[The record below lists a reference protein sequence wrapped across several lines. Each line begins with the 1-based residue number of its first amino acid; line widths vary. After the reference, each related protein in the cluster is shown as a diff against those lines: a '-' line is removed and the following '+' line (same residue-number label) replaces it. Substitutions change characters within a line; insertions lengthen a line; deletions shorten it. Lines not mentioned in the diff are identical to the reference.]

1 MSDISPSLTEI
12 SKKINIISNKDQ
24 HDRIQG
30 LFDNLKRELEEINR
44 TAPYPNQRIAAND
57 ALYRF
62 INTTLRHCLLHA
74 NEQSG
79 KTGTYHHLIDLMFE
93 HKLIDNVYI
102 LCGSNELEL
111 LNQCYK
117 DLEEL
122 HINHPYKD
130 KIHIV
135 FRQDFKKITMTPN
148 RKLIII
154 DESHL
159 VQGVNQTLNKFL
171 ARHKLSMAGTT
182 PYMIQNN
189 IYMVSVDA
197 TPYAEESAMAWNSS
211 LPKFKIKLEDGE
223 GYFGVKQYWNAGL
236 IQPTFDLS
244 KPTGKH
250 NFISLLRKYQNKYIP
265 VRITGRN
272 KQKKWLLKWAEQENC
287 DILHFTSNFDKAK
300 TQVAVTKSEADE
312 HYKNYKIK
320 IPCLEVAPKN
330 TTIVLIDGR
339 LRCGKRVPKAHI
351 GFVWEAT
358 KNGKTD
364 IIRQSLLGRMCG
376 YDVPLENKPLIFI
389 PENILKKE
397 KPNKVIIASDLERS
411 IMAVSD
417 IGPRLFNNSIP
428 GTIKKKAI
436 LNGQELTP
444 CVPIRFQLNP
454 QQTQALNSSTDNEIK
469 AYCLNKIADTIKR
482 LIDSNQ
488 YLTDEQK
495 EEIIDNINQTST
507 EETHLRHYKD
517 SSNQNM
523 YRRHVEAYLNN
534 TSSREDISDYH
545 NITFCVVH
553 PGFVKPDSIS
563 KPTIPGE
570 VYAIFYTH
578 AKGYVSTIDKESK
591 LAKINKGTHFTIQ
604 PTSELLECP
613 AIAVYGFSPKILL
626 NSDDLYRE
634 LDYFIECA
642 KKNIGIFGKKFS
654 GLHNGE
660 CITLPRN
667 VYGQDL
673 QHLKSVF
680 NSLEI
685 KHSITITY
693 KAKKRRIPSEHSND
707 IELEFIS
714 WE

>member
-12 SKKINIISNKDQ
+12 SKKINIISNKDH

-30 LFDNLKRELEEINR
+30 LFDNLKRELEMIKS
-44 TAPYPNQRIAAND
+44 PHYPNQHIAAK
-57 ALYRF
+57 ACLHKF
-62 INTTLRHCLLHA
+62 INTEFRFGLLHA

-79 KTGTYHHLIDLMFE
+79 KTGTYHCLIDLMFE

-111 LNQCYK
+111 LTQCKK
-117 DLEEL
+117 DLEKL
-122 HINHPYKD
+122 HNDHPYKD
-130 KIHIV
+130 NIHIV
-135 FRQDFKKITMTPN
+135 FRQDFPKITMTRN
-148 RKLIII
+148 RNLTII

-182 PYMIQNN
+182 SYMIQNN
-189 IYMVSVDA
+189 IYMLSVDA

-223 GYFGVKQYWNAGL
+223 GYFGVEQYMNAGL

-250 NFISLLRKYQNKYIP
+250 NFIALLRKYINKYIP

-312 HYKNYKIK
+312 HYNKYKIQ
-320 IPCLEVAPKN
+320 IPCLEEAPKK
-330 TTIVLIDGR
+330 TTIILLDGR

-397 KPNKVIIASDLERS
+397 KSNKVIVASDLERS
-411 IMAVSD
+411 IMPVSD
-417 IGPRLFNNSIP
+417 NIGPRLFNNSIP

-436 LNGQELTP
+436 RNGQELTP
-444 CVPIRFQLNP
+444 CVPIRFRLNEG
-454 QQTQALNSSTDNEIK
+454 QTQALNSSTDNEIK
-469 AYCLNKIADTIKR
+469 SYCLNKLVDNIQR
-482 LIDSNQ
+482 LIVSNQ
-488 YLTDEQK
+488 FLTDEQK
-495 EEIIDNINQTST
+495 EEIIDNINQACA
-507 EETHLRHYKD
+507 EDTHLRHYRND
-517 SSNQNM
+517 SNQNM
-523 YRRHVEAYLNN
+523 YRRHVEAYLDN
-534 TSSREDISDYH
+534 TSSKEDISDYH
-545 NITFCVVH
+545 NITCCVVH
-553 PGFVKPDSIS
+553 PGFIKPDSIS

-570 VYAIFYTH
+570 VYAIFYTR
-578 AKGYVSTIDKESK
+578 AKGYDHTIDKESR

-613 AIAVYGFSPKILL
+613 TIAVYGFSPKILF
-626 NSDDLYRE
+626 NSDDLSIE
-634 LDYFIECA
+634 FDYFIKCA
-642 KKNIGIFGKKFS
+642 KRNIGVFGKKFS
-654 GLHNGE
+654 SLHNGE
-660 CITLPRN
+660 CIILPRN
-667 VYGQDL
+667 IYGQDL
-673 QHLKSVF
+673 QNLKNIF
-680 NSLEI
+680 NTLEM
-685 KHSITITY
+685 KHSIKITY
-693 KAKKRRIPSEHSND
+693 KVKKRRIPSKHCND